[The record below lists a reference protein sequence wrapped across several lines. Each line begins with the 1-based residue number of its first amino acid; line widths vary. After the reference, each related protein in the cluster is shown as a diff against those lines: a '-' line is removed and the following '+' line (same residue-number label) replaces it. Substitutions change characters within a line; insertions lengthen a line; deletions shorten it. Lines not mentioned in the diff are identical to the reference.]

1 MKLSNI
7 QKRLD
12 PNILEKGRNSFK
24 RKCIYPFFWMFI
36 SIFLLFPFTRIMLRS
51 FLSRI
56 FLKKLESGKTFFW
69 ATKNKGDQHIVD
81 VEWDRSNQKNQNEKE
96 LEE

>member
-1 MKLSNI
+1 
-7 QKRLD
+7 
-12 PNILEKGRNSFK
+12 
-24 RKCIYPFFWMFI
+24 
-36 SIFLLFPFTRIMLRS
+36 MLRS
-51 FLSRI
+51 FLTRI
-56 FLKKLESGKTFFW
+56 FLKKLETGKTFFW